1 MSNEITTEV
10 LAKAID
16 DTKDRVKEIRIG
28 EEFKLEINQRKE
40 SFQLINKAASIQPTK
55 CHGHRALD
63 DQGKPDYNN
72 VAVVR
77 WYQFLGMKVKRL

>member
-40 SFQLINKAASIQPTK
+40 SFQLINKAAKDPIQPTK
-55 CHGHRALD
+55 CHGHRAF
-63 DQGKPDYNN
+63 
-72 VAVVR
+72 R
-77 WYQFLGMKVKRL
+77 

>member
-40 SFQLINKAASIQPTK
+40 SFQLINKAADPIQPTK
-55 CHGHRALD
+55 CHGHRAF
-63 DQGKPDYNN
+63 
-72 VAVVR
+72 R
-77 WYQFLGMKVKRL
+77 